1 MAETTT
7 SGYAALI
14 DDLRARRAEAAA
26 GGPEAS
32 RRRHLERGKMLAR
45 DRVDALLDRGSPFLE
60 IAPLAACDLEDAWPA
75 AGQDFFHGSMLH
87 PRR

>member
-26 GGPEAS
+26 GGPED
-32 RRRHLERGKMLAR
+32 H
-45 DRVDALLDRGSPFLE
+45 
-60 IAPLAACDLEDAWPA
+60 
-75 AGQDFFHGSMLH
+75 
-87 PRR
+87 